1 MPKERM
7 PVELVRELFSY
18 KKSTG
23 ELIWRVAP
31 KWGVKIGDRAGTIHT
46 DEKGYI
52 CRQVGYKRK
61 IYIAS
66 HLIWAWMTGE
76 WPKYSIDHKNNDP
89 LDDRWENL
97 REANQSEQMRNTR
110 RHRDN
115 RTGYKGV
122 WHQAGREHR
131 DGKNYR
137 WQIMINGKKIH
148 SPERFKTAEE
158 AYAAYCVVV
167 KQYHGDFANDGGP

>member
-31 KWGVKIGDRAGTIHT
+31 SWGVKIGDRAGTVHT
-46 DEKGYI
+46 DETGYVS
-52 CRQVGYKRK
+52 RQVGYKRR
-61 IYIAS
+61 IYVAS

-76 WPKYSIDHKNNDP
+76 WPKRSIDHKNNDA

-97 REANQSEQMRNTR
+97 REATQTEQMRNTR
-110 RHRDN
+110 RFRTN
-115 RTGYKGV
+115 TTGYKGV
-122 WHQAGREHR
+122 YRQEGRKHR
-131 DGKNYR
+131 DGKDYR
-137 WQIMINGKKIH
+137 WQIMVNGKKIY
-148 SPERFKTAEE
+148 SPVRFMTAKE
-158 AYAAYCVVV
+158 AYDAYCAALPRF
-167 KQYHGDFANDGGP
+167 HGEFANEGAR